1 MTTSLPVA
9 KTLIEYNNNFDEND
23 EEEEEPIDIEFT
35 EQKADPEIMK
45 MVLILNGQ
53 MKKEKMRKILLW
65 LT

>member
-1 MTTSLPVA
+1 MTTSLPVS
-9 KTLIEYNNNFDEND
+9 KTLIEYNNFDEND

-35 EQKADPEIMK
+35 EQKADPEMMK
-45 MVLILNGQ
+45 MLLILNGQ